1 MIKMNINDLR
11 NDIDKIDKE
20 LVALIGKRMETA
32 AKIGQYKRENNL
44 PVYDPARERELF
56 AKVGEMAGEELSSYT
71 RVLYSTMTDISR
83 SYQRRLMGRKSVLAE
98 RMQAAMNNTDK
109 LFPQG
114 GVVACQG
121 VEGAYSQLACE
132 KLFKTPSIMYFG
144 SFEDVFRA
152 VDKKLCR
159 YGVLPIENST
169 AGSVN
174 KIYDL
179 MAKFKFHIVRSVRIQ
194 VGHAL
199 LAKRGAELSDIKE
212 IFSHEQAISQCSEF
226 LSAHKDIK
234 VTVCE
239 NTAVAARMVA
249 ESDRNDIAAL
259 SSPGCAELYDLATLY
274 DNVCDHI
281 GNYTRFIC
289 ISKNLEIYPGADKTS
304 IMMKI
309 PHKPG
314 SLYRVMARF
323 NALGINLEKLE
334 SRPKPGSDFEFM
346 FYFDIGASI
355 YSPELFELICELEDD
370 LDGFKYFGSY
380 TEIL

>member
-1 MIKMNINDLR
+1 MDINELR
-11 NDIDKIDKE
+11 TSIDDIDKKLVE
-20 LVALIGKRMETA
+20 LLCERMEVAAEIGK
-32 AKIGQYKRENNL
+32 YKRANNL
-44 PVYDPARERELF
+44 PVYDPARERALF
-56 AKVGEMAGEELSSYT
+56 DRVADLAGDEFGSYI

-83 SYQRRLMGRKSVLAE
+83 SYQRKLLGSSGELAA
-98 RMQAAMNNTDK
+98 RMQAALDNTDK

-132 KLFKTPSIMYFG
+132 KLFKSPSIMYFG

-199 LAKRGAELSDIKE
+199 LARKGASLSDIRE
-212 IFSHEQAISQCSEF
+212 IYSHEQAINQCSEF
-226 LSAHKDIK
+226 LAAHKDIK

-249 ESDRNDIAAL
+249 ESGRNYIAAL
-259 SSPGCAELYDLATLY
+259 SSPGCAELYDLSALC

-289 ISKNLEIYPGADKTS
+289 IARDLEIYPGADKTS
-304 IMMKI
+304 IMLKI

-346 FYFDIGASI
+346 FYFDINASV
-355 YSPELFELICELEDD
+355 YSKELFELICELEAD

-380 TEIL
+380 TEIM

>member
-1 MIKMNINDLR
+1 MNIGDLR

-32 AKIGQYKRENNL
+32 AKIGQYKRENNI

-56 AKVGEMAGEELSSYT
+56 SKVGEMAGEEFASYT

-83 SYQRRLMGRKSVLAE
+83 SYQRKLMGRKSGLAE
-98 RMQAAMNNTDK
+98 RMQAAIDGTDK

-132 KLFKTPSIMYFG
+132 KLFKNPSIMYFG

-199 LAKRGAELSDIKE
+199 LARRGAEIDSIKE

-249 ESDRNDIAAL
+249 ESGRDDIAAL

-289 ISKNLEIYPGADKTS
+289 ISKNMEIYPGADKTS

-380 TEIL
+380 TEIM

>member
-1 MIKMNINDLR
+1 MKELR
-11 NDIDKIDKE
+11 NDIDRIDKE
-20 LVALIGKRMETA
+20 LVSLIRERMETA
-32 AKIGQYKRENNL
+32 AKIGQYKKENNM
-44 PVYDPARERELF
+44 PIYDPARERELF
-56 AKVGEMAGEELSSYT
+56 NKVGELAGEKFSSYT
-71 RVLYSTMTDISR
+71 RVLYSTMTDVSR
-83 SYQRRLMGRKSVLAE
+83 SYQRKLMGRKSDLAE
-98 RMQAAMNNTDK
+98 RMQAAIDGTEK

-132 KLFKTPSIMYFG
+132 KLFKNPSIMYFG

-179 MAKFKFHIVRSVRIQ
+179 MAKFKFHIVRSARIQ

-199 LAKRGAELSDIKE
+199 LAKRGAALSDIKE

-226 LSAHKDIK
+226 LSSHKDIK

-249 ESDRNDIAAL
+249 ESGRDDIAAL
-259 SSPGCAELYDLATLY
+259 SSPGCAELYDLATLC

-289 ISKNLEIYPGADKTS
+289 ISKDLEIYPGADKTS

-314 SLYRVMARF
+314 SLYRIMARF
-323 NALGINLEKLE
+323 NALGLNLEKLE

-355 YSPELFELICELEDD
+355 YSHELFELICELEDD

-380 TEIL
+380 TEIM

>member
-1 MIKMNINDLR
+1 MDIKDLR
-11 NDIDKIDKE
+11 NDIDRIDKE
-20 LVALIGKRMETA
+20 LVSLIRERMETA
-32 AKIGQYKRENNL
+32 AKIGQYKKENNM
-44 PVYDPARERELF
+44 PIYDPARERELYE
-56 AKVGEMAGEELSSYT
+56 KVGEMAGEEFASYT
-71 RVLYSTMTDISR
+71 RVLYSTMTDVSR
-83 SYQRRLMGRKSVLAE
+83 SYQRKLMGRKSGLSE
-98 RMQAAMNNTDK
+98 RMQEAIRDTDK

-132 KLFKTPSIMYFG
+132 KLFKNPSIMYFG

-179 MAKFKFHIVRSVRIQ
+179 MAKFKFHIVRSARIQ

-199 LAKRGAELSDIKE
+199 LAKRGAEMSDIKE

-249 ESDRNDIAAL
+249 ESGRSDIAAL
-259 SSPGCAELYDLATLY
+259 SSPGCAELYDLATLH

-314 SLYRVMARF
+314 SLYRIMARF
-323 NALGINLEKLE
+323 NALGLNLEKLE

-355 YSPELFELICELEDD
+355 YSPELFELMCELEDD

-380 TEIL
+380 TEIM

>member
-1 MIKMNINDLR
+1 MNELR
-11 NDIDKIDKE
+11 KDIDRIDEE
-20 LVALIGKRMETA
+20 LVSLIRERMETA
-32 AKIGQYKRENNL
+32 AKIGEYKRENNL

-56 AKVGEMAGEELSSYT
+56 ARVGELAGEDFASYT
-71 RVLYSTMTDISR
+71 KVLYSTMTDVSR
-83 SYQRRLMGRKSVLAE
+83 SYQRKLMGRKSGLSE
-98 RMQAAMNNTDK
+98 RMQKAIDGTDK

-132 KLFKTPSIMYFG
+132 KLFKNPSIMYFG
-144 SFEDVFRA
+144 GFEDVFRA

-179 MAKFKFHIVRSVRIQ
+179 MSKFKFHIVRSVRIQ

-199 LAKRGAELSDIKE
+199 LAKRGASLSDIKE
-212 IFSHEQAISQCSEF
+212 IYSHEQAINQCSEF
-226 LSAHKDIK
+226 LAAHKDIK
-234 VTVCE
+234 INICE
-239 NTAVAARMVA
+239 NTAVAARLVS
-249 ESDRNDIAAL
+249 ESGRNDIAAL
-259 SSPGCAELYDLATLY
+259 SSPGCAELYDLSTLV

-289 ISKNLEIYPGADKTS
+289 ISRDLEIYPGSDKTS

-314 SLYRVMARF
+314 SLYRIMARF
-323 NALGINLEKLE
+323 NALGLNLEKLE

-370 LDGFKYFGSY
+370 LDGFKYLGSY
-380 TEIL
+380 TEIV

>member
-1 MIKMNINDLR
+1 MDINDLR

-56 AKVGEMAGEELSSYT
+56 SKVGELAGEEFSSYT

-83 SYQRRLMGRKSVLAE
+83 SYQRKLMGRKSGLAE
-98 RMQAAMNNTDK
+98 RMQAAIDATDK

-199 LAKRGAELSDIKE
+199 LAKRGSELSDIKE

-226 LSAHKDIK
+226 LAAHKDIK

-249 ESDRNDIAAL
+249 ESDRADIAAL

-380 TEIL
+380 TEIM

>member
-1 MIKMNINDLR
+1 MDINELR
-11 NDIDKIDKE
+11 KDIDRIDEE
-20 LVALIGKRMETA
+20 LVSLIRERMETA
-32 AKIGQYKRENNL
+32 AKIGEYKRENNL

-56 AKVGEMAGEELSSYT
+56 ARVGELAGEDFASYT
-71 RVLYSTMTDISR
+71 KVLYSTMTDVSR
-83 SYQRRLMGRKSVLAE
+83 SYQRKLMGRKSGLSE
-98 RMQAAMNNTDK
+98 RMQKAIDGTDK

-121 VEGAYSQLACE
+121 VEGACSQLACE
-132 KLFKTPSIMYFG
+132 KLFKNPSIMYFG
-144 SFEDVFRA
+144 GFEDVFRA

-179 MAKFKFHIVRSVRIQ
+179 MSKFKFHIVRSVRIQ

-199 LAKRGAELSDIKE
+199 LAKRGASLSDIKE
-212 IFSHEQAISQCSEF
+212 IYSHEQAINQCSEF
-226 LSAHKDIK
+226 LAAHKDIK
-234 VTVCE
+234 INICE
-239 NTAVAARMVA
+239 NTAVAARLVS
-249 ESDRNDIAAL
+249 ESGRNDIAAL
-259 SSPGCAELYDLATLY
+259 SSPGCAELYDLSTLV

-289 ISKNLEIYPGADKTS
+289 ISRDLEIYPGSDKTS

-314 SLYRVMARF
+314 SLYRIMARF
-323 NALGINLEKLE
+323 NALGLNLEKLE

-370 LDGFKYFGSY
+370 LDGFKYLGSY
-380 TEIL
+380 TEIV

>member
-1 MIKMNINDLR
+1 MDIKELRENIDS
-11 NDIDKIDKE
+11 IDEK
-20 LVALIGKRMETA
+20 LVALIRERMETA
-32 AKIGQYKRENNL
+32 AKIGEYKRENKL
-44 PVYDPARERELF
+44 PVYDPSRERELF
-56 AKVGEMAGEELSSYT
+56 DRVAEMAGDEFASYT
-71 RVLYSTMTDISR
+71 RVLYSTMTDVSR
-83 SYQRRLMGRKSVLAE
+83 SYQRKLLGRNSGLSE
-98 RMQAAMNNTDK
+98 RMQKAIEETDN
-109 LFPQG
+109 LFPTG

-132 KLFKTPSIMYFG
+132 KLFKNPSIMYFG

-179 MAKFKFHIVRSVRIQ
+179 MAKFKFHIVRSARIQ

-199 LAKRGAELSDIKE
+199 LAKRGVEMSEIKE
-212 IFSHEQAISQCSEF
+212 IYSHEQAISQCSEF
-226 LSAHKDIK
+226 LAEHRDIK
-234 VTVCE
+234 VNICE
-239 NTAVAARMVA
+239 NTAVAARMVS
-249 ESDRNDIAAL
+249 ESDRRDIAAL
-259 SSPGCAELYDLATLY
+259 SSPGCAELYDLATLH

-289 ISKNLEIYPGADKTS
+289 ISKGLEIYPGADKTS

-314 SLYRVMARF
+314 SLYRIMARF
-323 NALGINLEKLE
+323 NALGLNLEKLE

-355 YSPELFELICELEDD
+355 YSPELFELMCELEDD
-370 LDGFKYFGSY
+370 LDGFKYLGSY
-380 TEIL
+380 TEIM

>member
-1 MIKMNINDLR
+1 MNIGDLR

-32 AKIGQYKRENNL
+32 AKIGQYKRENNI

-56 AKVGEMAGEELSSYT
+56 SKVGEMAGEEFASYT

-83 SYQRRLMGRKSVLAE
+83 SYQRKLMGRKSGLAE
-98 RMQAAMNNTDK
+98 RMQAAIDGTDK

-132 KLFKTPSIMYFG
+132 KLFKNPSIMYFG

-179 MAKFKFHIVRSVRIQ
+179 MAKFKFHIVRSARIQ

-199 LAKRGAELSDIKE
+199 LARRGAEIDSIKE

-249 ESDRNDIAAL
+249 ESGRDDIAAL

-289 ISKNLEIYPGADKTS
+289 ISKNMEIYPGADKTS

-380 TEIL
+380 TEIM

>member
-1 MIKMNINDLR
+1 MDINALRKNIDE
-11 NDIDKIDKE
+11 IDEK
-20 LVALIGKRMETA
+20 LVSLIRERMETA
-32 AKIGQYKRENNL
+32 AKISEYKREKKL
-44 PVYDPARERELF
+44 PIYDPARERELF
-56 AKVGEMAGEELSSYT
+56 DKVASLAGEELASYT
-71 RVLYSTMTDISR
+71 RVLYSTMTDVSR
-83 SYQRRLMGRKSVLAE
+83 SYQRKLHGGKSDLAE
-98 RMQAAMNNTDK
+98 RMQAAVDATDK
-109 LFPQG
+109 LFPTG

-132 KLFKTPSIMYFG
+132 KLFKSPSIMYFG

-179 MAKFKFHIVRSVRIQ
+179 MTKYKFHIVRSTRIQ

-199 LAKRGAELSDIKE
+199 LAKRGVKLSEISE
-212 IFSHEQAISQCSEF
+212 IFSHEQAINQCSEF
-226 LSAHKDIK
+226 LSAHKEIK

-249 ESDRNDIAAL
+249 ESDRRDIAAL
-259 SSPGCAELYDLATLY
+259 SSPACAELYDLASLS
-274 DNVCDHI
+274 DNVCDNI

-289 ISKNLEIYPGADKTS
+289 ISKELEIYPGASKTS

-314 SLYRVMARF
+314 SLYRIMARF
-323 NALGINLEKLE
+323 NALGLNLEKLE

-355 YSPELFELICELEDD
+355 YSPELFELICELEND
-370 LDGFKYFGSY
+370 LDGFKYLGSY
-380 TEIL
+380 TEVM

>member
-1 MIKMNINDLR
+1 MDIKELRENIDR
-11 NDIDKIDKE
+11 IDGE
-20 LVALIGKRMETA
+20 LVALIRERMETA
-32 AKIGQYKRENNL
+32 AKIGEYKRENNL

-56 AKVGEMAGEELSSYT
+56 ERVGELAGEDFASYT
-71 RVLYSTMTDISR
+71 KVLYSTMTDVSR
-83 SYQRRLMGRKSVLAE
+83 SYQRKLMGRKSGLSE
-98 RMQAAMNNTDK
+98 RMQAAIDGTDK

-132 KLFKTPSIMYFG
+132 KLFKNPSIMYFG
-144 SFEDVFRA
+144 GFEDVFRA

-179 MAKFKFHIVRSVRIQ
+179 MSKFKFHIVRSVRIQ

-199 LAKRGAELSDIKE
+199 LAKRGATLSDIKE
-212 IFSHEQAISQCSEF
+212 IYSHEQAINQCGEF

-234 VTVCE
+234 VNICE
-239 NTAVAARMVA
+239 NTAVAARLVA
-249 ESDRNDIAAL
+249 ESGRSDIAAL
-259 SSPGCAELYDLATLY
+259 SSPGCAELYDLSTII

-289 ISKNLEIYPGADKTS
+289 ISRDLEIYPGADKTS

-314 SLYRVMARF
+314 SLYRIMARF
-323 NALGINLEKLE
+323 NALGLNLEKLE

-355 YSPELFELICELEDD
+355 YSPELFELMCELEDD
-370 LDGFKYFGSY
+370 LDGFKYLGSY
-380 TEIL
+380 TEII

>member
-1 MIKMNINDLR
+1 MDIQELRKNIDE
-11 NDIDKIDKE
+11 IDTKIVE
-20 LVALIGKRMETA
+20 LICERMKTAAEIGK
-32 AKIGQYKRENNL
+32 YKRERNL
-44 PVYDPARERELF
+44 PVYDASRERELF
-56 AKVGEMAGEELSSYT
+56 DRVGSLAGEEFSSYT
-71 RVLYSTMTDISR
+71 KVLYSTVTDVSR
-83 SYQRRLMGRKSVLAE
+83 SYQRKLMGRNSGLSE
-98 RMQAAMNNTDK
+98 TMRAAIDSTDK
-109 LFPQG
+109 LFPESA
-114 GVVACQG
+114 VVACQG

-152 VDKKLCR
+152 VDKGLCR

-179 MAKFKFHIVRSVRIQ
+179 MAKFKFHIVRGVRIQ

-199 LAKRGAELSDIKE
+199 LAKRGTELSDIKE
-212 IFSHEQAISQCSEF
+212 IYSHEQAINQCSEF
-226 LSAHKDIK
+226 LASHKEIK
-234 VTVCE
+234 VNICE
-239 NTAVAARMVA
+239 NTAVAARMVS
-249 ESDRNDIAAL
+249 ESERRDIAAL
-259 SSPGCAELYDLATLY
+259 SSPGCAELYDLSSVL

-289 ISKNLEIYPGADKTS
+289 ISRDLEIYPGASKTS
-304 IMMKI
+304 LMMKI

-314 SLYRVMARF
+314 SLYRIMARF
-323 NALGINLEKLE
+323 NALGLNLEKLE

-370 LDGFKYFGSY
+370 LDGFKYLGSY
-380 TEIL
+380 TEII

>member
-1 MIKMNINDLR
+1 MNINDLR

-20 LVALIGKRMETA
+20 LVSLIGKRMETA

-56 AKVGEMAGEELSSYT
+56 SKVGEMAGEEFASYT

-83 SYQRRLMGRKSVLAE
+83 SYQRKLMGRKSGLAE
-98 RMQAAMNNTDK
+98 RMQAAINGTDK

-199 LAKRGAELSDIKE
+199 LAKRGAEISSIKE

-249 ESDRNDIAAL
+249 ESDRTDIAAL

-274 DNVCDHI
+274 DNACDHI

-355 YSPELFELICELEDD
+355 YSPELFELMCELEDD

-380 TEIL
+380 TEIM

>member
-1 MIKMNINDLR
+1 MDINELR

-56 AKVGEMAGEELSSYT
+56 SKVGEMAGEEFSSYT

-83 SYQRRLMGRKSVLAE
+83 SYQRKLMGRKSGLAE
-98 RMQAAMNNTDK
+98 HMQAAIDGTDK

-199 LAKRGAELSDIKE
+199 LAKRGAELCDIKE

-249 ESDRNDIAAL
+249 ESDRTDIAAL
-259 SSPGCAELYDLATLY
+259 SSPGCAELYDLASLY

-314 SLYRVMARF
+314 SLYRIMARF

-380 TEIL
+380 TEIM